1 MSSTGATLSG
11 SYSGASSTPTEVG
24 FKYGTTSGNITQTAN
39 ATDSNGSISAVLSN
53 LSAGTTYYYK
63 AFVTVNGTGDYA
75 SQSQS
80 FYGTEYSFTTK
91 AVATATV
98 SNTAATSV
106 TSSSAVLNGSFSG
119 ATGQLYETGFYWG
132 TASNSLSNK
141 VTTDGSNASSG
152 SFSCTIGGETPLSA
166 STTYYFKAYVSE
178 YNEATGQYLERMAS
192 SAQSFTTAAV
202 VQQQTWQEY
211 LSGYGMPDVSGLG
224 TSLRTSGTFTDRDDK
239 WYSVNTSNNK
249 RQIAIHTYTT
259 GSPTSSETLNYVVL
273 YDETKYAP
281 VWTAHTM
288 NTYYW
293 PDNDAGRN
301 DSWMD
306 DPAISLTQQEGLDNA
321 STVGYSRGHLVASDY
336 RQTNVKQ
343 NKQTFYHSN
352 QAPQWQN
359 SFNSGVWSTLEG
371 RVKTMTP
378 SGTTTMLYVVT
389 GVLYEGT
396 VSNNQ
401 VTSSTVPTKSSGSLN
416 VPIPSHFYKCIMKCT
431 LNSSGV
437 PTSAQGIAFI
447 YTNEAHSGTGVS
459 YDSSTFVTSIDAV
472 EQRAGFDF
480 FAAVPSNLQ
489 ADAEANTD
497 KSWFTSDSGQNSIP
511 GVNDNSWGSF

>member
-11 SYSGASSTPTEVG
+11 SYSGASSTPSAAG
-24 FKYGTTSGNITQTAN
+24 FKYGTTSGSLNQTASSSVSGTSGSLS
-39 ATDSNGSISAVLSN
+39 ATLSN

-63 AFVTVNGTGDYA
+63 AFVTVSGTGDY
-75 SQSQS
+75 SGQSNT

-98 SNTAATSV
+98 SNSAATAV
-106 TSSSAVLNGSFSG
+106 TSSSAQLNGSYIGASG
-119 ATGQLYETGFYWG
+119 QIYETGFYWG
-132 TASNSLSNK
+132 TSQNGLTNQ
-141 VTTDGSNASSG
+141 VTTDGSNAASG

-166 STTYYFKAYVSE
+166 NTTYYYKAYVLE
-178 YNEATGQYLERMAS
+178 KNEETNQWVERLAS
-192 SAQSFTTAAV
+192 STQSFTTSSTSS
-202 VQQQTWQEY
+202 QTTWQTY
-211 LSGYGMPDVSGLG
+211 LGDYGMPDVSGLG
-224 TSLRTSGTFTDRDDK
+224 TSLRQSGTYSDRDDK
-239 WYSVNTSNNK
+239 WYSVNTNNNK

-259 GSPTSSETLNYVVL
+259 GSPSSSETLNYVVL

-281 VWTAHTM
+281 VWTYHVM
-288 NTYYW
+288 NSYYW
-293 PDNDAGRN
+293 PDNNAGRN

-306 DPAISLTQQEGLDNA
+306 DPAINLTQQGGLDNA

-359 SFNSGVWSTLEG
+359 SFNSGIWSTLEG
-371 RVKTMTP
+371 RVKSMTP
-378 SGTTTMLYVVT
+378 SETTTMLYVVT

-396 VSNNQ
+396 I
-401 VTSSTVPTKSSGSLN
+401 TTKSSGSLN

-431 LNSSGV
+431 LNGSGE

-447 YTNEAHSGTGVS
+447 YTNEAHSGNY
-459 YDSSTFVTSIDAV
+459 YDSTFVTSIDAI
-472 EQRAGFDF
+472 ETRAGFDF
-480 FAAVPSNLQ
+480 FASVPTSVQNSAESNT
-489 ADAEANTD
+489 NHT
-497 KSWFTSDSGQNSIP
+497 WFTGQASSGSSNAISP
-511 GVNDNSWGSF
+511 VTPNYWGTL